1 MREDNAYTLIAQVNE
16 GRQPYRREE
25 AEALSLPT
33 LFVIGGDTPGMLP
46 IIAKVLAGLVPG
58 AETAIIPD
66 AGHNMFRQQP
76 KAFCGAV
83 LPFLE

>member
-1 MREDNAYTLIAQVNE
+1 M
-16 GRQPYRREE
+16 
-25 AEALSLPT
+25 SLPT
-33 LFVIGGDTPGMLP
+33 LFVIGSDTPGMLP
-46 IIAKVLAGLVPG
+46 IVSRVLAALVPG
-58 AETAIIPD
+58 AETAIISD